1 MTTIKQIS
9 ATDTYAVRLPVLRT
23 GKPIESCAFAGD
35 DLITTVHFG
44 IYTDNN
50 ITGCASVFKAG
61 NAIFDISNQYQL
73 RGMAVLE
80 QHQKKGFGELLVAEA
95 EQYIKSENGK
105 LIWFNAR
112 ENAVAFYK
120 KMGYSITGSAF
131 ITEGIGTHYIMAKHL

>member
-1 MTTIKQIS
+1 MTTIKQIT
-9 ATDTYAVRLPVLRT
+9 ATDTYAVRLPVLRP

-50 ITGCASVFKAG
+50 IAGCLSVFKVS
-61 NAIFDISNQYQL
+61 NNTFDINNQYQL

-80 QHQKKGFGELLVAEA
+80 QHQKKGFGELLIVEA
-95 EQYIKSENGK
+95 EQYIKSESGK

-112 ENAVAFYK
+112 ENAVVFYK
-120 KMGYSITGSAF
+120 KMGYSTTGTAF
-131 ITEGIGTHYIMAKHL
+131 IIEGIGTHYVMAKYL